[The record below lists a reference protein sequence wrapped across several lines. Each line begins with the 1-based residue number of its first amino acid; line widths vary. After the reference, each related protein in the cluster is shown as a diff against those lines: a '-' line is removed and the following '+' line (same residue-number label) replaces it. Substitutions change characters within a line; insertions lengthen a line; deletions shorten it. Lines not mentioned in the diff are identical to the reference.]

1 MYKLTITNAM
11 AAKARANNANAASS
25 SRTKYS
31 CSATNT
37 PRNRHIH
44 FRPLSLVFFILSSVH
59 SLGNATANFRLAPLR
74 CFTLYLG
81 STPRLPVRFDTKS
94 GPKRDGT
101 QDTFCVLNECPSTG
115 RQIQNPSKGNSFSD
129 IQG

>member
-44 FRPLSLVFFILSSVH
+44 FRPLSLVFFIPSSVH
-59 SLGNATANFRLAPLR
+59 SLCHATAKPCFHLQSLR

-81 STPRLPVRFDTKS
+81 STPRLPVRFDTKW

-101 QDTFCVLNECPSTG
+101 QDTFCILNEFPSTG
-115 RQIQNPSKGNSFSD
+115 RQIQNQRKGN
-129 IQG
+129 